1 MSNGRFT
8 ILGRIRSFAVAVR
21 GIGTMISSQHNAWIH
36 ALATVVVVGTGVA
49 VKLRTDDWCWVI
61 LAIVAVW
68 TAEALNTALEFLAD
82 AAAPE
87 YHPMVKRAKDVAAA
101 AVLISSIGSVTIAAL
116 IFGPKLLALLR

>member
-8 ILGRIRSFAVAVR
+8 ITGRLRSFAFAVR

-36 ALATVVVVGTGVA
+36 ALATVVIVSLGATL
-49 VKLRTDDWCWVI
+49 KLCTYEWCWII
-61 LAIVAVW
+61 LAIMAVW

-87 YHPMVKRAKDVAAA
+87 YHPLVKRAKDVAAA
-101 AVLISSIGSVTIAAL
+101 AVLISSIGSMTIAAL
-116 IFGPKLLALLR
+116 IFGPKLMALWG